1 MTEPL
6 PRIGVVIIGINV
18 SRYLKMCI
26 NSVQTC
32 DYPKDLLD
40 IVYVDGGSTDGSQ
53 EIAEEIEGVRLI
65 RLDHPHPT
73 PGRGRNAGWR
83 LLSTPL
89 IQFMDADT
97 TLEPGWFKA
106 ALPHLADDTPCV
118 CGFRREREPKR
129 NRYHLLTEMEWR
141 YEEGPCRY
149 FGGEVLIY
157 RYALEETEGFDAKL
171 VAGEDPELSRR
182 IRRKSWEI
190 LRIAVPMSTHDIN
203 MSTFRQYLKRAYRSG
218 HAYAEIGLRFAASPD
233 KLWLREL
240 FRVTARGGLP
250 PLLLTGGLLSGYPV
264 TGLLL
269 ALIIAARPFYSMR
282 PIVRTFACSRSQAFL
297 YAAHSAFVVFPQF
310 AGVLRYLAG
319 RVSKRPLHNRIA
331 NAPTSRSSR

>member
-18 SRYLKMCI
+18 ARYLKMCI
-26 NSVQTC
+26 NSVLTC
-32 DYPKDLLD
+32 DYPREHLD
-40 IVYVDGGSTDGSQ
+40 IVYVDGGSTDGSP
-53 EIAEEIEGVRLI
+53 EIAEEIQGVRVI

-118 CGFRREREPKR
+118 CGFRREREPNR
-129 NRYHLLTEMEWR
+129 NRYHMLAEMEWR

-149 FGGEVLIY
+149 FGGEVLLY
-157 RYALEETEGFDAKL
+157 RYALEETEGFDTEL

-190 LRIAVPMSTHDIN
+190 LRIAAPMSTHDIN

-218 HAYAEIGLRFAASPD
+218 HAYAEIGLRFATSPD
-233 KLWLREL
+233 PLWLREL
-240 FRVTARGGLP
+240 LRVTARGGLP
-250 PLLLTGGLLSGYPV
+250 LLLIAGGLLAGHPV
-264 TGLLL
+264 TGLFL
-269 ALIIAARPFYSMR
+269 ALLIAARPFYSMR
-282 PIVRTFACSRSQAFL
+282 PTIQKFACSRSLAVL

-319 RVSKRPLHNRIA
+319 RLSNRPLHNRIA
-331 NAPTSRSSR
+331 TAPTSRSSR